1 MEKLNK
7 AGALLSHGFKSISGK
22 ITGKSHNELNV
33 KMYHSILGLC
43 SNKNAVE
50 TSDTIVKNP
59 EINHS
64 KSRDEIIE
72 RLERIENL
80 LKQKSEVQNGR
91 KMSSVPRNSNRRP
104 SGRKPSISEKT
115 MRAYGGSVISI
126 KELKHRI

>member
-7 AGALLSHGFKSISGK
+7 AGALLSHGFKSICGK
-22 ITGKSHNELNV
+22 VTGKSHNGLNIE
-33 KMYHSILGLC
+33 MYHSILGLC

-50 TSDTIVKNP
+50 TSDSIVKNP

-64 KSRDEIIE
+64 ISRDEIIE

-115 MRAYGGSVISI
+115 MRVYGGSVISI
-126 KELKHRI
+126 KDLKLRI